1 MVTRF
6 DIDGHVAT
14 FGHPEWARTHEAA
27 FQTSPV
33 VSALVEGGATCIGT
47 TVVDELA
54 YGLVSYSIIFLF
66 FPAGKLITAYLGGP
80 IPFPCQ

>member
-6 DIDGHVAT
+6 DIDGHVTT

-27 FQTSPV
+27 SQTSPV

-54 YGLVSYSIIFLF
+54 YGLVPYSTIILFLLHLLMKDDDNESNF
-66 FPAGKLITAYLGGP
+66 SI
-80 IPFPCQ
+80 